1 MNGLN
6 IEEFMNLPYG
16 KRFSYTISRIK
27 ENQTIWSFKRKSG
40 KFSINIG
47 INDIPELLVWS
58 DENFAYYNLTKEWSN
73 EKVVSISVE
82 EFEKEL
88 YPKLLAGNY
97 NILVAT
103 MEYKRGKVISAQNF
117 LNLIRKD

>member
-40 KFSINIG
+40 KFSMNIG

-103 MEYKRGKVISAQNF
+103 MEYKLSLIHISEPT
-117 LNLIRKD
+117 RRS

>member
-40 KFSINIG
+40 KFSMNIG

-73 EKVVSISVE
+73 
-82 EFEKEL
+82 
-88 YPKLLAGNY
+88 
-97 NILVAT
+97 
-103 MEYKRGKVISAQNF
+103 
-117 LNLIRKD
+117 